1 MNSKWIKRLGVLLLL
16 LLLVFQTAACQKTA
30 GQGDT
35 EEDGTA
41 SSYIFTMGTVFDIR
55 VFAEDASE
63 IMQEAEQALYG
74 CDSLLSWREEGSLAY
89 RFNTEHQADMSEMK
103 EVLLVLL
110 GWMAFLGLILLV
122 ELLSLKTL
130 IILF

>member
-1 MNSKWIKRLGVLLLL
+1 MCIVYTRLVYYAFYVLKCNNEVRILNSKWIKRLGVLLLL

-30 GQGDT
+30 EQGDT

-74 CDSLLSWREEGSLAY
+74 CDSLLPGERRVISI
-89 RFNTEHQADMSEMK
+89 Q
-103 EVLLVLL
+103 
-110 GWMAFLGLILLV
+110 I
-122 ELLSLKTL
+122 
-130 IILF
+130 